1 MGGISQKSKDSVQM
15 KHEQNQKIAH
25 SLQILPLKR
34 HSEIVEL
41 TIPPSFHHKLF
52 SFSFYDLFSA
62 QCLAINN
69 TGQIE

>member
-1 MGGISQKSKDSVQM
+1 M

-25 SLQILPLKR
+25 SLQTLLLKR
-34 HSEIVEL
+34 HSETVEL

-62 QCLAINN
+62 ERLAINN
-69 TGQIE
+69 EG